1 MQIFESQTD
10 RQSLER
16 FGQEAVSLLRDGD
29 FRAMAERFGY
39 ALAYGREPA
48 SAIEADLIASLS
60 EDRDFPGDIVAST
73 VIKYFKADA
82 IESTGL
88 VAAVECITHVAEGSA
103 VLLALVVTGK
113 GLDRFITL
121 EGIDRVR

>member
-16 FGQEAVSLLRDGD
+16 FGQEAVTLLHDGN

-48 SAIEADLIASLS
+48 NAIEADLIASLS
-60 EDRDFPGDIVAST
+60 EDGEFPGDIAASV
-73 VIKYFKADA
+73 VIKYFEADA
-82 IESTGL
+82 TESTGL
-88 VAAVECITHVAEGSA
+88 VAAVECITHVADGSA
-103 VLLALVVTGK
+103 VLLALVITGR
-113 GLDRFITL
+113 GVDRYITL